1 MSFLLTFWALSLLIT
16 GPFLLL
22 HAFLTG
28 NITPLYRVG
37 MKLAIT
43 GVRLAGVKIEI
54 RGLENLQPSRSYIFM
69 SNHVSN
75 LDPPV
80 YIPSI
85 PGRCSVLIKKEVFRL
100 PIFGRALR
108 MAEMVPVDRSNRE
121 AAIESMRAAAQVLRR
136 GLNMVVFP
144 EGTRSPDGRL
154 LPFKKGP
161 FHMAIEAGV
170 PVIPVTILGTAECW
184 PKGSW
189 ALRPGNTTVIFHP
202 PIEPRTFSDRDTL
215 MVQVREIIAS
225 ALPQTS
231 KVPGQ
236 TEAPRR
242 NRSDS
247 KQRSASADS
256 LIAVAQVT
264 WVLRQ

>member
-1 MSFLLTFWALSLLIT
+1 MSFLLTFWGLSLLIS

-28 NITPLYRVG
+28 NIMPLYRVG
-37 MKLAIT
+37 MKLGVT
-43 GVRLAGVKIEI
+43 GVRLAGVKIET
-54 RGLENLQPSRSYIFM
+54 RGLENLQPSRNYIFM

-80 YIPSI
+80 FIPSI

-100 PIFGRALR
+100 PIFGKALR

-121 AAIESMRAAAQVLRR
+121 AAIESMRAAEEVLQR

-161 FHMAIEAGV
+161 FHMAIEAGI
-170 PVIPVTILGTAECW
+170 PVIPVTILGTAHCW

-189 ALRPGNTTVIFHP
+189 TLRAGTATVIFHP
-202 PIEPRTFSDRDTL
+202 PIEPGTISDRETL
-215 MVQVREIIAS
+215 MLQVREVMAS
-225 ALPQTS
+225 ALPPDQQSPT
-231 KVPGQ
+231 PNGGAEQ
-236 TEAPRR
+236 E
-242 NRSDS
+242 
-247 KQRSASADS
+247 S
-256 LIAVAQVT
+256 L
-264 WVLRQ
+264 